1 MNTKGPVNTSE
12 DTELWEL
19 LGRPRKV
26 KAPQGFADNILAEIA
41 RNPSQIVYPKRF
53 CWQKISA
60 IAACII
66 GIAAF
71 SWNLVPQ
78 DVNSGSELVYAD
90 VDDATL
96 YAEAI
101 ADIGADWGNAIV
113 SVVDNDAALL
123 QQDEDALFAL

>member
-12 DTELWEL
+12 DTKLWEL
-19 LGRPRKV
+19 LGQSRQA

-41 RNPSQIVYPKRF
+41 SNPSQIVYPKRF
-53 CWQKISA
+53 CWQKITA

-78 DVNSGSELVYAD
+78 DVNSTTESLYAD

-101 ADIGADWGNAIV
+101 ADIGADWGSAIV

-123 QQDEDALFAL
+123 QQGEDAMFAL